1 MADSIEYLV
10 TEGSPNKLRDPL
22 LEASRSWLAFALL
35 CAARFMV
42 MLDLSVVVLALPAL
56 QSSFKALA
64 STTQWV
70 LSIYAL
76 SFGGLLLL
84 AGRAGDLFGRRRIL
98 ILGFGTFSLA
108 SLLGGLA
115 PTMMWFIAARAL
127 QGIGAAMISPTAF
140 ATVTT
145 LFGDARRR
153 NRSISI
159 WSALSGVAFPVGTLL
174 GGLLVAGPGWRWV
187 MFINVPIGLMS
198 CFLAPILIRSDN
210 EGKQGGKLDLLGS
223 ATVTIGLTALVWVVS
238 EGNVTGWL
246 SMPTVLVGALSVALL
261 VAFVAIEK
269 RTSEPVLRFD
279 IFRDRSLLGANLTL
293 LLVYAGLVA
302 CVFTL
307 SFFLQRN
314 LSLSSVR
321 SGFAFIPTSVVLIVA
336 TSFSSRLASRMGMRF
351 LVAYASIAM
360 AAGFFLYSRMGST
373 DQFIIPF
380 LAGSVLIG
388 LFGLALPI
396 LFTVGVAG
404 VPLAHRGAASGLL
417 NTSQQV
423 GAALGV
429 AIATVVESA
438 ANNPV
443 ARGEGAHGAVASVG
457 PQHGFVACAI
467 FLVIGAGVAMSLIRR
482 ESRLTKAV
490 S

>member
-1 MADSIEYLV
+1 M
-10 TEGSPNKLRDPL
+10 
-22 LEASRSWLAFALL
+22 
-35 CAARFMV
+35 
-42 MLDLSVVVLALPAL
+42 
-56 QSSFKALA
+56 
-64 STTQWV
+64 
-70 LSIYAL
+70 
-76 SFGGLLLL
+76 
-84 AGRAGDLFGRRRIL
+84 
-98 ILGFGTFSLA
+98 
-108 SLLGGLA
+108 
-115 PTMMWFIAARAL
+115 
-127 QGIGAAMISPTAF
+127 
-140 ATVTT
+140 
-145 LFGDARRR
+145 
-153 NRSISI
+153 
-159 WSALSGVAFPVGTLL
+159 
-174 GGLLVAGPGWRWV
+174 
-187 MFINVPIGLMS
+187 
-198 CFLAPILIRSDN
+198 
-210 EGKQGGKLDLLGS
+210 
-223 ATVTIGLTALVWVVS
+223 WVVS

-380 LAGSVLIG
+380 LAVSVLIG

-404 VPLAHRGAASGLL
+404 VPLAHRGAASGLSIPL
-417 NTSQQV
+417 NRSAPHLAWRSPRLLRVPPTIPWP
-423 GAALGV
+423 AAKEH
-429 AIATVVESA
+429 TVPSLRSDRSTA
-438 ANNPV
+438 LSP
-443 ARGEGAHGAVASVG
+443 ARS
-457 PQHGFVACAI
+457 
-467 FLVIGAGVAMSLIRR
+467 SW
-482 ESRLTKAV
+482 
-490 S
+490 